1 MASPQE
7 FALTVLASAGASAVL
22 SGLGVWLAREW
33 ISERLR
39 RSIQHEYDQ
48 KLASLNAQLRAE
60 TDKQTALFKASI
72 EREADR
78 LRFATSTI
86 SLTHKAAIERRL
98 AGIEALWQA
107 VLNARANV
115 PPVMGFIDILT
126 VDEYKSSK
134 DHPHFKALVG
144 ELSETKIAKMFT
156 DSVGS
161 IERVRP
167 YVGEYLWAVHSTYQ
181 AIVVRT
187 VLLLHW
193 SKQDSEKL
201 NWHRD
206 SGIQQ
211 LLEASLSEDEVKDFE
226 KVRIGKFSWLQRIYE
241 QKILAAMQQ
250 ILSGEQ
256 FGEAALKQ
264 AYRMEERVRQLKPVG
279 SDA

>member
-22 SGLGVWLAREW
+22 SGVGVWLAREW

-60 TDKQTALFKASI
+60 TDKQAALLKASI
-72 EREADR
+72 ERESDR
-78 LRFATSTI
+78 LRYATSTI

-115 PPVMGFIDILT
+115 PPVIGFI
-126 VDEYKSSK
+126 
-134 DHPHFKALVG
+134 G
-144 ELSETKIAKMFT
+144 KI
-156 DSVGS
+156 
-161 IERVRP
+161 
-167 YVGEYLWAVHSTYQ
+167 
-181 AIVVRT
+181 
-187 VLLLHW
+187 
-193 SKQDSEKL
+193 
-201 NWHRD
+201 N
-206 SGIQQ
+206 
-211 LLEASLSEDEVKDFE
+211 
-226 KVRIGKFSWLQRIYE
+226 WLQRVYE
-241 QKILAAMQQ
+241 QKILAAMQL

-256 FGEAALKQ
+256 FGETALKQ
-264 AYRMEERVRQLKPVG
+264 AYRMEEQMRQLKPVG